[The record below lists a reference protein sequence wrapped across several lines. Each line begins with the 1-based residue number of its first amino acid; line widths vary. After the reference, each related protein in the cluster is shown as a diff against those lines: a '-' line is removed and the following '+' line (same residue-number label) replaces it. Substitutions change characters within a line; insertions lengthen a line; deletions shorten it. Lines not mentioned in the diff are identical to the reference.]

1 VDWGPWFFASDDC
14 KSRPFVRNDTLW
26 AEGVLLAK
34 DFRFFFCGDTGY
46 SPVFKEIG
54 DKYGPFDLSA
64 IPIGAYAPRWFMRH
78 YHITPEEAARS
89 TWMCAPKNPL
99 PSTVNPINRMRAG
112 SGPGQRK
119 LALPGNI
126 GLGVRIQ
133 NPGDRR
139 KDAPSAQPLYKS
151 VVERSDI
158 IRCSDFC
165 LLTFLVQLGL
175 FQIGCGESEICYYI
189 KGCCD
194 T

>member
-112 SGPGQRK
+112 LAEDAFVLLQHGQTIVLDHEKR
-119 LALPGNI
+119 
-126 GLGVRIQ
+126 
-133 NPGDRR
+133 
-139 KDAPSAQPLYKS
+139 
-151 VVERSDI
+151 
-158 IRCSDFC
+158 
-165 LLTFLVQLGL
+165 
-175 FQIGCGESEICYYI
+175 
-189 KGCCD
+189 
-194 T
+194 